1 MVEAEPANPPV
12 KPAVWPQKAM
22 RETASIFGI
31 KMMGLLGG
39 FISISLLAQ
48 MVPAKELGLYLLV
61 FSLSGFFGIC
71 IQFGLGTISLKRL
84 AETIARGQGQQTG
97 KILATAFWLL
107 LVLFGIFAV
116 FWILGIDRLV
126 LNGVFSVEPVGY
138 ISTILLIWA
147 GLFAL
152 QKLIAESLRGLHMIS
167 AASIFDG
174 AGSAVFLGFVLL
186 LVFGFSGQIDLKTA
200 LILAVIIIGISVFL
214 GLLLLQKHTGFI
226 GSKPADLQLGMLVLA
241 GPIFLSEIAVFVNN
255 QADLW
260 VVAAFLS
267 ATDVANYGV
276 VLRVAILVMLPS
288 IIANAIIIPKIVQLN
303 TLGDIGGLNRL
314 LGLSAALAFGVTLAM
329 VLGLALFGKQA
340 LGIFFGAS
348 YVVAF
353 PVMMVLCV
361 GRLVNVFTGSCGQ
374 VLLFCGQAKKMM
386 VSTVVFSVISLLI
399 ALLLV
404 KGFGAIG
411 VAFGFALGMAG
422 QNIVQYLL
430 ARRLIGVSTIADFSF
445 MFDRHAPAR
454 SIK

>member
-1 MVEAEPANPPV
+1 MVEAKPDNNPA
-12 KPAVWPQKAM
+12 KPAVWPPKTM
-22 RETASIFGI
+22 RETASVFGI
-31 KMMGLLGG
+31 KMTGLLGG
-39 FISISLLAQ
+39 FISISVLAQ
-48 MVPAKELGLYLLV
+48 MVPAKDLGLYLLV

-84 AETIARGQGQQTG
+84 AETLARGQGGQTG
-97 KILATAFWLL
+97 KIMAAAFWLL

-116 FWILGIDRLV
+116 FWLSGIDRLV
-126 LNGVFSVEPVGY
+126 LNGVFSIEPVAY
-138 ISTILLIWA
+138 ISVILLIWS

-167 AASIFDG
+167 AASILDG

-200 LILAVIIIGISVFL
+200 LMLAVLVLGMSVFL
-214 GLLLLQKHTGFI
+214 GLVILQKHTGFI
-226 GSKPADLQLGMLVLA
+226 GPKPAGLQLGILVLA
-241 GPIFLSEIAVFVNN
+241 GPVFLSEIAVFVNN

-288 IIANAIIIPKIVQLN
+288 IIANAMITPKIVQLN

-314 LGLSAALAFGVTLAM
+314 LGLSAALAFGVTLIM
-329 VLGLALFGKQA
+329 VLGLVLFGKQA
-340 LGIFFGAS
+340 LPVFFGAS
-348 YVVAF
+348 YVAAY
-353 PVMMVLCV
+353 PVMVVLCI
-361 GRLVNVFTGSCGQ
+361 GRLINVFTGSCGQ
-374 VLLFCGQAKKMM
+374 VRLFCGHAKKMM
-386 VSTVVFSVISLLI
+386 LSTVVFSIISLLI

-404 KGFGAIG
+404 KGFGTIG
-411 VAFGFALGMAG
+411 VAFGFSLGMAG

-430 ARRLIGVSTIADFSF
+430 VRRLISVSTIADFSVLF
-445 MFDRHAPAR
+445 KRYAPAR